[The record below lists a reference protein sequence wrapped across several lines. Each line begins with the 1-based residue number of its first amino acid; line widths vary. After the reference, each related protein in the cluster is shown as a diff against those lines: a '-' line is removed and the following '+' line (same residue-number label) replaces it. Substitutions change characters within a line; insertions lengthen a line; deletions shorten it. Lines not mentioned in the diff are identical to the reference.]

1 MGPLAGMRMIELGTL
16 LAGPFAG
23 RLLGDMGAE
32 VIKVEAPG
40 KPDPLRDW
48 GQARYEGRTLWWPV
62 QSRNKKC
69 ITLNLREPK
78 GQELLLELVRVADVV
93 TENFRPGTLERWNL
107 GYERLSEVNPGI
119 VLARISGYGQ
129 TGPYAERAGYA
140 SVAEAMGGLRYIN
153 GFPGEA
159 PPRAGHLA
167 RRLARRD
174 VRRAGHPGRALPP
187 RRARRGARAGRRRLA
202 DGGVVRAARER
213 RAGVRPARHRPPAD
227 GHRA

>member
-1 MGPLAGMRMIELGTL
+1 MRVVELGTL

-40 KPDPLRDW
+40 MPDPLRDW

-69 ITLNLREPK
+69 ITLNLREPR

-107 GYERLSEVNPGI
+107 GYERLSAVNPGH
-119 VLARISGYGQ
+119 R
-129 TGPYAERAGYA
+129 PRAHLRLRPDWA
-140 SVAEAMGGLRYIN
+140 VRRACGLRLRR
-153 GFPGEA
+153 GGDGRAPLHQRLPG
-159 PPRAGHLA
+159 RAAAARGHLA
-167 RRLARRD
+167 RRLPRRD
-174 VRRAGHPGRALPP
+174 VRRPGHPRGALPP
-187 RRARRGARAGRRRLA
+187 RRARRRWARAGRRRLA

-213 RAGVRPARHRPPAD
+213 GARVRPARRRPRAD
-227 GHRA
+227 GHRT

>member
-1 MGPLAGMRMIELGTL
+1 MTRDHSGPGPLAGVRMIELGTL

-32 VIKVEAPG
+32 IIKVEPPG

-69 ITLNLREPK
+69 ITLNLREPR

-107 GYERLSEVNPGI
+107 GYDRLSAANPGI
-119 VLARISGYGQ
+119 VLARISGLR
-129 TGPYAERAGYA
+129 PDRALRRA
-140 SVAEAMGGLRYIN
+140 CGLRV
-153 GFPGEA
+153 GRGGDGRAPLHQRLPGRGA
-159 PPRAGHLA
+159 AAHGDLA

-174 VRRAGHPGRALPP
+174 VRR
-187 RRARRGARAGRRRLA
+187 RRASSRRSTTATCSATA
-202 DGGVVRAARER
+202 AARSSTSR
-213 RAGVRPARHRPPAD
+213 
-227 GHRA
+227 